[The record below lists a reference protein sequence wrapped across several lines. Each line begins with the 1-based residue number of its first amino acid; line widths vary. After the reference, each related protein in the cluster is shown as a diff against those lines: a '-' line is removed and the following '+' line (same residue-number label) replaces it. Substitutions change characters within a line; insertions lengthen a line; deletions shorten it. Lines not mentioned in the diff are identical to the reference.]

1 MTTTKQDF
9 LNYNIDLF
17 VKKKLP
23 LVHYEIETEE
33 EDEYVLDNFFTEPDY
48 IVNVEKTLTTEN
60 KLSLFFDEPTTW
72 KYDFKTKTFVV
83 TIESTQ
89 EQFTLNKEY
98 CGYLLGTIQITYN
111 PVKSTIT
118 GSKLIIINFLKYL
131 QSKNIKYTIKEL
143 F

>member
-1 MTTTKQDF
+1 MITNKQDF

-33 EDEYVLDNFFTEPDY
+33 DEYVLDNFFNEPDY
-48 IVNVEKTLTTEN
+48 LVNVEKTLSTEN
-60 KLSLFFDEPTTW
+60 KLSLFFNEPTTW

-98 CGYLLGTIQITYN
+98 WRISTRNDPNNIQ
-111 PVKSTIT
+111 S
-118 GSKLIIINFLKYL
+118 S
-131 QSKNIKYTIKEL
+131 
-143 F
+143 

>member
-17 VKKKLP
+17 VEKKLP

-33 EDEYVLDNFFTEPDY
+33 DEYVLDNFFNEPDY
-48 IVNVEKTLTTEN
+48 LINVEKTLSTEN
-60 KLSLFFDEPTTW
+60 KLSLFFDEHTTW
-72 KYDFKTKTFVV
+72 RYDFKNKTFVV

-98 CGYLLGTIQITYN
+98 WGYLLGTIQVTYN

-118 GSKLIIINFLKYL
+118 GSKLIINNFLKYL
-131 QSKNIKYTIKEL
+131 QSKNIKFTIKEL

>member
-1 MTTTKQDF
+1 MTTNKQDF

-33 EDEYVLDNFFTEPDY
+33 DEYVLDNLFTEPDY
-48 IVNVEKTLTTEN
+48 LVNVEKTLSTEN
-60 KLSLFFDEPTTW
+60 KLSLFFDEHTTW
-72 KYDFKTKTFVV
+72 KYDYKNKTFVV

-98 CGYLLGTIQITYN
+98 WGYLLGTIQITYN
-111 PVKSTIT
+111 PVKSTLT
-118 GSKLIIINFLKYL
+118 GSKLIIINFLNYL
-131 QSKNIKYTIKEL
+131 QSKNIKYSIKEL
-143 F
+143 L

>member
-1 MTTTKQDF
+1 MTTNKQDF
-9 LNYNIDLF
+9 LNNQIELF
-17 VKKKLP
+17 KSKKFP

-33 EDEYVLDNFFTEPDY
+33 EDVLDNFFNEPDY
-48 IVNVEKTLTTEN
+48 LVNVEKTLSTEN
-60 KLSLFFDEPTTW
+60 KLSLLFDEPTTW
-72 KYDFKTKTFVV
+72 KYDFKNKTFVV

-98 CGYLLGTIQITYN
+98 WGYLLGTIQITYN
-111 PVKSTIT
+111 PVKSTLT

-131 QSKNIKYTIKEL
+131 QSKNIKFTIKEL

>member
-1 MTTTKQDF
+1 MTTNKQDF
-9 LNYNIDLF
+9 LNYQIELF
-17 VKKKLP
+17 KSKKFP
-23 LVHYEIETEE
+23 LVHYEILTE
-33 EDEYVLDNFFTEPDY
+33 EDEYVLDNFFNEPDY
-48 IVNVEKTLTTEN
+48 LVNVEKTLSTEN
-60 KLSLFFDEPTTW
+60 KLSLFFNEPTTW

-98 CGYLLGTIQITYN
+98 WGYLLGTIQVTYN

-131 QSKNIKYTIKEL
+131 QSKNIKFTIKEL

>member
-1 MTTTKQDF
+1 MTTSKKDF
-9 LNYNIDLF
+9 LNNQIELF
-17 VKKKLP
+17 KSKKFP

-33 EDEYVLDNFFTEPDY
+33 DEYVLDNFFNEPDY
-48 IVNVEKTLTTEN
+48 LVNVEKTLSTAN

-98 CGYLLGTIQITYN
+98 WRL
-111 PVKSTIT
+111 STR
-118 GSKLIIINFLKYL
+118 NDPNNL
-131 QSKNIKYTIKEL
+131 QSS
-143 F
+143 

>member
-1 MTTTKQDF
+1 MTTSKHDF
-9 LNYNIDLF
+9 LNNQIELF
-17 VKKKLP
+17 KSKKFP
-23 LVHYEIETEE
+23 LVHYEILTE
-33 EDEYVLDNFFTEPDY
+33 EDEYVLDNFFNEPDY
-48 IVNVEKTLTTEN
+48 LVNVEKTLSTEN

-72 KYDFKTKTFVV
+72 KYDFKTKTFKV

-98 CGYLLGTIQITYN
+98 WGYLLGTIQITYN

-131 QSKNIKYTIKEL
+131 QSKNIKFTIKEL